1 MKVFKIF
8 LSKQWIFT
16 IKTLNGYA
24 VFDRLFYNTCTI
36 EQNKK
41 PLKPLPQLGR
51 FVPHLMMRIG
61 CMILESAEVRQ
72 MPYPIPKKIENI
84 F

>member
-16 IKTLNGYA
+16 IKTLRGYA

-41 PLKPLPQLGR
+41 PLNTPTPTRQIRTSFNDEDRMYDTGIGRGAPNALPHTQ
-51 FVPHLMMRIG
+51 
-61 CMILESAEVRQ
+61 
-72 MPYPIPKKIENI
+72 KD
-84 F
+84 